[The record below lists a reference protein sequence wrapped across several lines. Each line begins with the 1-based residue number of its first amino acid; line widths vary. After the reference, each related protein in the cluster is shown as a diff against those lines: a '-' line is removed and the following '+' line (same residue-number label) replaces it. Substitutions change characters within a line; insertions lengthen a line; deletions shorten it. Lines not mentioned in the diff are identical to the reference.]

1 MLTQPEIIA
10 FIPTL
15 NPSLSKSF
23 YRNTLG
29 LSLISTDKY
38 GLQLAGK
45 GSSLRIATVREF
57 APYPFTV
64 LGFKVQD
71 IKNEV
76 IELSQHGVIFEIYD
90 SLNQDEIG
98 IWTAPSGVM
107 VAWFKD
113 PDGNLLSLTQHA

>member
-1 MLTQPEIIA
+1 M
-10 FIPTL
+10 
-15 NPSLSKSF
+15 
-23 YRNTLG
+23 
-29 LSLISTDKY
+29 
-38 GLQLAGK
+38 
-45 GSSLRIATVREF
+45 RIATVREF